1 MDGRFSREYIETLAH
16 KFRSG
21 TLTPQE
27 HADFEAWYTSHSDE
41 QFGHTDAGNPD
52 RAMRRMYRRI
62 RSSIHPDSSRRITH
76 WLPYAAAVIVL
87 SLAGFFFWEQTQT
100 VGDQTTKEQELA
112 TAEILPGG
120 NRATLTLS
128 DGRTVDLDSAQ
139 TGIII
144 RDGNIDYHDGTTIHA
159 SIHHSSSITYHSLT
173 TPKGG
178 TYQVTL
184 PDGSK
189 VWLNAGSTLKY
200 PSRFTAGERLVEIVG
215 EGYFS
220 VARDESKPFKVIS
233 SGQQIEVLGTEF
245 NISAYADENSTQTT
259 LVNGSV
265 RVVPAAGAPVHM
277 RPGEQATLRGA
288 QLEIRPVDIVHA
300 TAWKNGRFSFDGKS
314 FDQIMN
320 EMARW
325 YSLTVAYE
333 GGVPTDR
340 FIGDAF
346 RTDKLSTVMRFLESS
361 HIKYR
366 LEGSTL
372 IINNSGKEER

>member
-1 MDGRFSREYIETLAH
+1 MDGRFSREYIEKLAH
-16 KFRSG
+16 KFANG
-21 TLTPQE
+21 TLTQQE
-27 HADFEAWYTSHSDE
+27 QADFEAWYTSHNDE
-41 QFGHTDAGNPD
+41 QFEHTDAGNPD
-52 RAMRRMYRRI
+52 RAMQRMYRGVR
-62 RSSIHPDSSRRITH
+62 RNIHPGSTRRITH
-76 WLPYAAAVIVL
+76 WLPYAAAMILAL
-87 SLAGFFFWEQTQT
+87 SVGFFFWEKAQLT
-100 VGDQTTKEQELA
+100 DRELTKEQELA
-112 TAEILPGG
+112 AAEILPGG

-144 RDGNIDYHDGTTIHA
+144 RDGNINYDDGTTVEA
-159 SIHHSSSITYHSLT
+159 PIHHSSSITHHSLT

-200 PSRFTAGERLVEIVG
+200 PSRFTAGERLVEVAG

-220 VARDESKPFKVIS
+220 VVRDESKPFKVVS
-233 SGQQIEVLGTEF
+233 RGQQIEVLGTEF
-245 NISAYADENSTQTT
+245 NISAYADESSTRTT

-265 RVVPAAGAPVHM
+265 RVAPTAGSPVPI
-277 RPGEQATLRGA
+277 RPGEQATVRGA
-288 QLEIRPVDIVHA
+288 QLDVRQVDIANA
-300 TAWKNGRFSFDGKS
+300 TAWKSGRFSFDSKS

-325 YSLTVAYE
+325 YNLTVEYE
-333 GGVPTDR
+333 GGIPSDR

-346 RTDKLSTVMRFLESS
+346 RTDKLSTVLRFLESS

-366 LEGSTL
+366 LEGNTL
-372 IINNSGKEER
+372 IIINSVKEER